1 MLLSNQRLNC
11 LNIRKLRPNVLRNKI
26 RWFNSTVNDIQ
37 PPSVVSHLPTKTHKH
52 SFSIAPMVD
61 YTNRY
66 QRYFQRL
73 LTKHAVVYTEMIVS
87 TPIVRNEDPTKFCKA
102 DFNIEEPVVAQIG
115 GSNAEEVKQAVQWM
129 TNYGTFIVIGV
140 VTFTIHTI
148 IL

>member
-1 MLLSNQRLNC
+1 
-11 LNIRKLRPNVLRNKI
+11 
-26 RWFNSTVNDIQ
+26 
-37 PPSVVSHLPTKTHKH
+37 
-52 SFSIAPMVD
+52 
-61 YTNRY
+61 
-66 QRYFQRL
+66 
-73 LTKHAVVYTEMIVS
+73 MIVS